1 MNKEKKQNLRIRNQ
15 EIHHNEKSD
24 KISNF
29 DIDPGNSLR
38 KDLLDLHLSNCLPS
52 DLKED
57 YLNIFILLLLYML
70 QGIPLGLI
78 SGVPYLL
85 TNRGISYSEQA
96 IFSFAIWPFS
106 FKLLWAPIVDS
117 VYYTRFGKRKSWMI
131 PSQYLIGLFMIFIS
145 YYLDSMMNSVEGFNI
160 YLLTGMFLFLNFLA
174 ATQDIAVDGWALTM
188 LKPCNVG
195 YASTCN
201 TVGQTA
207 GYFFGYVVFLI
218 LESSQFANYF
228 RTEPLPYGFVNLHDF
243 FFFWGVVFLIVTTLI
258 MIFKKETSSHDRD
271 HHEDGI
277 VKTYCKLIE
286 ILKLPPVQYFA
297 IVLLTCKISFAITDA
312 ATGLKLK
319 EAGLPMDHIAFLAL
333 PILPLQII
341 LPWIIGH
348 YTNGPRPLDVFIKA
362 YPYRLIF
369 GYVFCIVLWW
379 TRHLYWQYQYFPFYY
394 YFVLI
399 IVYAMQQITVYS
411 MYVALMSFHAK
422 ISDPKIGGT
431 YMTLL
436 NTITNLG
443 GNWPATLA
451 LWLLDYLNFSYCSLD
466 GSPCRMA
473 KTGQLDQ
480 CGTKNG
486 GKCEIYLDGY
496 YIETMILSIFG
507 TLWYF
512 WGRKQIHYLQ
522 NQSLRVWRCKS

>member
-218 LESSQFANYF
+218 LESSQFAIIF
-228 RTEPLPYGFVNLHDF
+228 EQNLSHTDS
-243 FFFWGVVFLIVTTLI
+243 LIC
-258 MIFKKETSSHDRD
+258 M
-271 HHEDGI
+271 
-277 VKTYCKLIE
+277 
-286 ILKLPPVQYFA
+286 
-297 IVLLTCKISFAITDA
+297 ISFS
-312 ATGLKLK
+312 
-319 EAGLPMDHIAFLAL
+319 
-333 PILPLQII
+333 
-341 LPWIIGH
+341 
-348 YTNGPRPLDVFIKA
+348 
-362 YPYRLIF
+362 F
-369 GYVFCIVLWW
+369 GV
-379 TRHLYWQYQYFPFYY
+379 
-394 YFVLI
+394 
-399 IVYAMQQITVYS
+399 
-411 MYVALMSFHAK
+411 SF
-422 ISDPKIGGT
+422 S
-431 YMTLL
+431 
-436 NTITNLG
+436 
-443 GNWPATLA
+443 
-451 LWLLDYLNFSYCSLD
+451 
-466 GSPCRMA
+466 
-473 KTGQLDQ
+473 
-480 CGTKNG
+480 
-486 GKCEIYLDGY
+486 
-496 YIETMILSIFG
+496 
-507 TLWYF
+507 
-512 WGRKQIHYLQ
+512 
-522 NQSLRVWRCKS
+522 